1 MWRLF
6 KWEKRHWRKKNNYLC
21 FWGRKRG
28 QGGVTQREA
37 LLTNFQGEKK
47 KTKQAPVYV
56 CKISKWQLCIKCWI
70 RCDRNWKYCLHPQVP
85 QQWKTKLLTVNVRI
99 YTSQTHH
106 ALKTR
111 ALISKNKES
120 NTDQYLETLLI
131 LPTVLSKSYLDYTA
145 SLKPN
150 SRYFSLKIGKVQIYQ
165 KKKKGRRQENKVER
179 QILRS
184 INTKLH
190 RGHKSC
196 IPSLP
201 AVPVT
206 EKLFAFSVISNRKW
220 VTSSIL
226 EWYLPLMTK
235 TLKRTCL

>member
-37 LLTNFQGEKK
+37 LLTNFQGKKK
-47 KTKQAPVYV
+47 KTKQAPVCV

-99 YTSQTHH
+99 YTCQTHH

-165 KKKKGRRQENKVER
+165 KKKRKKTGKQGGKTNSSFHKHKVTQR
-179 QILRS
+179 AQVLHSFFASSSSNWKAVRFLCHFQQKMGHIFNSRMILAS
-184 INTKLH
+184 H
-190 RGHKSC
+190 D
-196 IPSLP
+196 
-201 AVPVT
+201 
-206 EKLFAFSVISNRKW
+206 
-220 VTSSIL
+220 
-226 EWYLPLMTK
+226 
-235 TLKRTCL
+235 